1 MNCLTFCSRRRN
13 DFCFQGAAVSRPPNK
28 TTAVWK
34 APLLV
39 IFAFVVRN
47 FRWLAR
53 VPGAPQIF
61 DAALLLSTALFSP
74 RRLRAISA
82 IETKAQ
88 RLADVRL
95 GVHRYGGIGF
105 FLHGK
110 EMGHIHGN
118 GLLDCLVGQ
127 RNRDLLLRESR
138 GVTAHHVFPRS
149 GWISFF
155 VKAPDDVERALE
167 LIQIAR
173 AYRESAEDTPQ
184 RIRARDLR

>member
-1 MNCLTFCSRRRN
+1 MNCLAFCSRRRN
-13 DFCFQGAAVSRPPNK
+13 DVS
-28 TTAVWK
+28 
-34 APLLV
+34 LV
-39 IFAFVVRN
+39 FAFVVRN

-61 DAALLLSTALFSP
+61 DSALLLSTALFSP

-82 IETKAQ
+82 VETKAQ
-88 RLADVRL
+88 RLADVKL

-118 GLLDCLVGQ
+118 GLLDCRVG
-127 RNRDLLLRESR
+127 RTNRDRLLQTSA
-138 GVTAHHVFPRS
+138 GVTAHHVFPQS

-155 VKAPDDVERALE
+155 VKAPDDVGQAIE
-167 LIQIAR
+167 LIRIAC
-173 AYRESAEDTPQ
+173 AYRESAEDRPQ
-184 RIRARDLR
+184 QIRAKDLG

>member
-1 MNCLTFCSRRRN
+1 M
-13 DFCFQGAAVSRPPNK
+13 
-28 TTAVWK
+28 
-34 APLLV
+34 

-61 DAALLLSTALFSP
+61 DAALLISTALFSP

-82 IETKAQ
+82 VETKAQ
-88 RLADVRL
+88 GLANVKL
-95 GVHRYGGIGF
+95 GVHRFGGIGF

-118 GLLDCLVGQ
+118 GLLDCLVG
-127 RNRDLLLRESR
+127 RVNRDRLLRESG
-138 GVTAHHVFPRS
+138 GVTAHHVFPQS

-155 VKAPDDVERALE
+155 VKAPDDVEQAIE

-173 AYRESAEDTPQ
+173 AYREASK
-184 RIRARDLR
+184 